1 MGLDSLTDLPRITVV
16 SVSWR
21 SANLLGPML
30 ARLCATA
37 DHPDAIQILLAD
49 NTNGADAELA
59 ALNYPVVAVD
69 TAGERMS
76 MAHAIGLNA
85 LMSNLKTPYT
95 LIVDPDTAILARG
108 WDSLLVAGLAEPQ
121 TVAIGAPYPGW
132 RLGKYHD
139 FPSPPFAFWRSEALR
154 ALDPDWRP
162 YERTVP
168 RRLRD
173 FALRQ
178 VFWLP
183 RVVDRYVL
191 HLPDRRFQ
199 VGRWME
205 RVIGVV
211 SKDTGWEIA
220 QRARQRGWRAALFQT
235 MYADDDLP
243 SVFRALAAEFE
254 LYTWQG
260 QPIVTHQNPTRT
272 QLGMNLWTTK
282 NVTLYQD
289 RFDRAAQAERWLAL
303 VNSLDAQ

>member
-1 MGLDSLTDLPRITVV
+1 
-16 SVSWR
+16 
-21 SANLLGPML
+21 ML

-37 DHPDAIQILLAD
+37 DHPDAIRVLLAD
-49 NTNGADAELA
+49 NTNGADAELT

-69 TAGERMS
+69 TAGDRMS

-85 LMSNLKTPYT
+85 LMSSLETPYT

-108 WDSLLVAGLAEPQ
+108 WDSLLIAALAEPQ

-139 FPSPPFAFWRSEALR
+139 FPSPPFAFWRTEALR

-162 YERTVP
+162 YGRTAA
-168 RRLRD
+168 RRLMD

-178 VFWLP
+178 TFWLP

-191 HLPDRRFQ
+191 HLPHRRFR

-205 RVIGVV
+205 RITGVA

-235 MYADDDLP
+235 MYADDNLP
-243 SVFRALAAEFE
+243 PVFQALAAEFE
-254 LYTWQG
+254 LSTWQG
-260 QPIVTHQNPTRT
+260 LPIVTHQNPTRA
-272 QLGMNLWTTK
+272 QIGMNLWTTK
-282 NVTLYQD
+282 YVILYQNRLD
-289 RFDRAAQAERWLAL
+289 SAAQTDRWLAL
-303 VNSLDAQ
+303 VRSLDV